1 MKHGVIK
8 ESIVAVR
15 SKNDSKSEMINQFFL
30 GETFTVKENDLKWVK
45 ITSFLDNYE
54 GWIEKN
60 SIIFMSEEDY
70 KSLNSNIVIN
80 KTESNLIT
88 PDGSTMIIPIGCQI
102 SSADYLNFK
111 KIKIESNSTD
121 INIFL
126 NSPYLWGG
134 KTKFGIDCSGLSQ
147 IYFRTKNIFIKRDA
161 KDQYDSGSEIE
172 RIDEAEK
179 DDLCFFGDSKDNITH
194 VGIYLESRKIIHS
207 FNRVRIDELNEKGII
222 NSDSLKL
229 THKLQ
234 GIRRITQP

>member
-1 MKHGVIK
+1 MKHGLIK
-8 ESIVAVR
+8 ESVVAIR
-15 SKNDSKSEMINQFFL
+15 SKNDSKSEMINQMFF
-30 GETFTVKENDLKWVK
+30 GETFTVKENNKKWIK
-45 ITSFLDNYE
+45 INSFLDNYE
-54 GWIEKN
+54 GWVEKN
-60 SIIFMSEEDY
+60 SIIFITEKDY
-70 KSLNSNIVIN
+70 KSLNSNIIIN

-88 PDGSTMIIPIGCQI
+88 PDGTKMIIPIGCQI

-111 KIKIESNSTD
+111 KIQTENNYTD

-161 KDQYDSGSEIE
+161 KDQYDSGIIIE
-172 RIDEAEK
+172 KVDEAEK

-194 VGIYLESRKIIHS
+194 VGIYLGSREIIHA
-207 FNRVRIDELNEKGII
+207 FNRVRIDILNEKGII
-222 NSDSLKL
+222 NSDSLDL

-234 GIRRITQP
+234 GIKRII

>member
-1 MKHGVIK
+1 
-8 ESIVAVR
+8 
-15 SKNDSKSEMINQFFL
+15 MINQMFF
-30 GETFTVKENDLKWVK
+30 GETFTVKENNNKWIK
-45 ITSFLDNYE
+45 INSFLDNYE
-54 GWIEKN
+54 GWVEKN
-60 SIIFMSEEDY
+60 SIIFITEKDY
-70 KSLNSNIVIN
+70 KSLNSNIIIN

-111 KIKIESNSTD
+111 KIQTENNYTD

-161 KDQYDSGSEIE
+161 KDQYDSGIIIE
-172 RIDEAEK
+172 KVDEAEK

-194 VGIYLESRKIIHS
+194 VGIYLGSREIIHA
-207 FNRVRIDELNEKGII
+207 FNRVRIDILNEKGII
-222 NSDSLKL
+222 NSDSLDL

-234 GIRRITQP
+234 GIKRII

>member
-8 ESIVAVR
+8 ESVVAVR
-15 SKNDSKSEMINQFFL
+15 SKNNSKSEMINQMFF
-30 GETFTVKENDLKWVK
+30 GETFTVKENEPKWLK
-45 ITSFLDNYE
+45 ITSFLDNYD

-60 SIIFMSEEDY
+60 SIFLISKNDY
-70 KSLNSNIVIN
+70 ESLNSNIVIN

-88 PDGSTMIIPIGCQI
+88 HDGSTMIIPIGCQI

-111 KIKIESNSTD
+111 NIQIESNSLEID
-121 INIFL
+121 IFL

-147 IYFRTKNIFIKRDA
+147 IYFRTKNIFIERDA
-161 KDQYDSGSEIE
+161 KDQYDSGTEIE

-179 DDLCFFGDSKDNITH
+179 DDLCFFGDTKDKITH
-194 VGIYLESRKIIHS
+194 VGIYLGSRKIIHA
-207 FNRVRIDELNEKGII
+207 FNRVRIDKLNEKGII
-222 NSDSLKL
+222 NSDTLEL

-234 GIRRITQP
+234 GIRRII

>member
-8 ESIVAVR
+8 ESVVAVR
-15 SKNDSKSEMINQFFL
+15 SKNNSKSEMINQMFF
-30 GETFTVKENDLKWVK
+30 GETFKVKENNLKWLK
-45 ITSFLDNYE
+45 ITSFLDNYD

-60 SIIFMSEEDY
+60 SIFLISENDY

-80 KTESNLIT
+80 KTESNLT
-88 PDGSTMIIPIGCQI
+88 APDGSTMIIPIGCQI
-102 SSADYLNFK
+102 SSANYLNFK
-111 KIKIESNSTD
+111 NIQIESNSSE
-121 INIFL
+121 INVFL

-161 KDQYDSGSEIE
+161 KDQYDSGIIIE
-172 RIDEAEK
+172 KVDEAEK

-194 VGIYLESRKIIHS
+194 VGIYLGSREIIHA
-207 FNRVRIDELNEKGII
+207 FNRVRIDILNEKGII
-222 NSDSLKL
+222 NSDSLDL

-234 GIRRITQP
+234 GIKRII

>member
-8 ESIVAVR
+8 ESVVAVR
-15 SKNDSKSEMINQFFL
+15 SKNNSKSEMINQMFF
-30 GETFTVKENDLKWVK
+30 GETFTVKENEPKWLK
-45 ITSFLDNYE
+45 ITSFLDNYD

-60 SIIFMSEEDY
+60 SIFLISKNDY
-70 KSLNSNIVIN
+70 ESLNSNIVIN

-88 PDGSTMIIPIGCQI
+88 HDGSTMIIPIGCQI

-111 KIKIESNSTD
+111 NIQIESNSSEID
-121 INIFL
+121 IFL

-147 IYFRTKNIFIKRDA
+147 IYFRTKNIFIERDA
-161 KDQYDSGSEIE
+161 KDQYDSGTEIE

-179 DDLCFFGDSKDNITH
+179 DDLCFFGDTKDKITH
-194 VGIYLESRKIIHS
+194 VGIYLGSRKIIHA
-207 FNRVRIDELNEKGII
+207 FNRVRIDKLNEKGII
-222 NSDSLKL
+222 NSDTLEL

-234 GIRRITQP
+234 GIRRII

>member
-8 ESIVAVR
+8 ESVVAVR
-15 SKNDSKSEMINQFFL
+15 SKNNSKSEMINQMFF
-30 GETFTVKENDLKWVK
+30 GETFTVKENNLKWLK
-45 ITSFLDNYE
+45 ITSFLDNYD

-60 SIIFMSEEDY
+60 SIFLISENDY
-70 KSLNSNIVIN
+70 ESLNSNIVIN

-88 PDGSTMIIPIGCQI
+88 HDGSKMIIPIGCQI

-111 KIKIESNSTD
+111 NIQIESNSSKID
-121 INIFL
+121 IFL

-147 IYFRTKNIFIKRDA
+147 IYFRTKNIFIQRDA
-161 KDQYDSGSEIE
+161 KDQYESGTEIE

-179 DDLCFFGDSKDNITH
+179 DDLCFFGDTKDNITH
-194 VGIYLESRKIIHS
+194 VGIYLGSRKIIHA
-207 FNRVRIDELNEKGII
+207 FNRVRIDKLNEKGII
-222 NSDSLKL
+222 NSDTLEL

-234 GIRRITQP
+234 GIRRII

>member
-8 ESIVAVR
+8 ESVVAVR
-15 SKNDSKSEMINQFFL
+15 SKNNSKSEMINQMFF
-30 GETFTVKENDLKWVK
+30 GETFTVIENEPKWLK
-45 ITSFLDNYE
+45 ITSFLDNYD

-60 SIIFMSEEDY
+60 SIFLISKNDY
-70 KSLNSNIVIN
+70 ESLNSNIVIN

-88 PDGSTMIIPIGCQI
+88 HDGSTMIIPIGCQI

-111 KIKIESNSTD
+111 NIQIESNSSEID
-121 INIFL
+121 IFL

-147 IYFRTKNIFIKRDA
+147 IYFRTKNIFIERDA
-161 KDQYDSGSEIE
+161 KDQYESGTEIE

-179 DDLCFFGDSKDNITH
+179 DDLCFFGDTKDKITH
-194 VGIYLESRKIIHS
+194 VGIYLGSRKIIHA
-207 FNRVRIDELNEKGII
+207 FNRVRIDKLNEKGII
-222 NSDSLKL
+222 NSDTLEL

-234 GIRRITQP
+234 GIRRII

>member
-8 ESIVAVR
+8 ESVVAVR
-15 SKNDSKSEMINQFFL
+15 SKNNSKSEMINQMFF
-30 GETFTVKENDLKWVK
+30 GETFTVIENEPKWLK
-45 ITSFLDNYE
+45 ITSFLDNYD

-60 SIIFMSEEDY
+60 SIFLISENDY
-70 KSLNSNIVIN
+70 ESLNSNIVIN

-88 PDGSTMIIPIGCQI
+88 HDGSTMIIPIGCQI

-111 KIKIESNSTD
+111 NIQIESNSSEID
-121 INIFL
+121 IFL

-147 IYFRTKNIFIKRDA
+147 IYFRTKNIFIERDA
-161 KDQYDSGSEIE
+161 KDQYDSGTEIE

-179 DDLCFFGDSKDNITH
+179 DDLCFFGDTKDKITH
-194 VGIYLESRKIIHS
+194 VGIYLGSRKIIHA
-207 FNRVRIDELNEKGII
+207 FNRVRIDKLNEKGII
-222 NSDSLKL
+222 NSDTLEL

-234 GIRRITQP
+234 GIRRII

>member
-8 ESIVAVR
+8 ESVVAVR
-15 SKNDSKSEMINQFFL
+15 SKNNSKSEMINQMFF
-30 GETFTVKENDLKWVK
+30 GETFTVKENEPKWLK
-45 ITSFLDNYE
+45 ITSFLDNYD

-60 SIIFMSEEDY
+60 SIFLISENDY
-70 KSLNSNIVIN
+70 ESLNSNIVIN

-88 PDGSTMIIPIGCQI
+88 HDGSTMIIPIGCQI

-111 KIKIESNSTD
+111 NIQIESNSSEID
-121 INIFL
+121 IFL

-147 IYFRTKNIFIKRDA
+147 IYFRTKNIFIERDA
-161 KDQYDSGSEIE
+161 KDQYESGTEIE

-179 DDLCFFGDSKDNITH
+179 DDLCFFGDTKDKITH
-194 VGIYLESRKIIHS
+194 VGIYLGSRKIIHA
-207 FNRVRIDELNEKGII
+207 FNRVRIDKLNEKGII
-222 NSDSLKL
+222 NSDTLEL

-234 GIRRITQP
+234 GIRRII

>member
-8 ESIVAVR
+8 ESVVAVR
-15 SKNDSKSEMINQFFL
+15 SKNNSKSEMINQMFF
-30 GETFTVKENDLKWVK
+30 GETFTVKENKPKWLK
-45 ITSFLDNYE
+45 ITSFLDNYD

-60 SIIFMSEEDY
+60 SIFLISENDY
-70 KSLNSNIVIN
+70 ESLNSNIVIN

-88 PDGSTMIIPIGCQI
+88 HDGSTMIIPIGCQI

-111 KIKIESNSTD
+111 NIQIESNSSEID
-121 INIFL
+121 IFL

-147 IYFRTKNIFIKRDA
+147 IYFRTKNIFIERDA
-161 KDQYDSGSEIE
+161 KDQYDSGTEIE

-179 DDLCFFGDSKDNITH
+179 DDLCFFGDTKDKITH
-194 VGIYLESRKIIHS
+194 VGIYLGSRKIIHA
-207 FNRVRIDELNEKGII
+207 FNRVRIDKLNEKGII
-222 NSDSLKL
+222 NSDTLEL

-234 GIRRITQP
+234 GIRRII

>member
-8 ESIVAVR
+8 ESVVAVR
-15 SKNDSKSEMINQFFL
+15 SKNNSKSEMINQMFF
-30 GETFTVKENDLKWVK
+30 GETFTVKENNLKWLK
-45 ITSFLDNYE
+45 ITSFLDNYD

-60 SIIFMSEEDY
+60 SIFLISENDY
-70 KSLNSNIVIN
+70 ESLNSNIVIN

-88 PDGSTMIIPIGCQI
+88 HDGSTMIIPIGCQI

-111 KIKIESNSTD
+111 NIQIESNSSEID
-121 INIFL
+121 IFL

-147 IYFRTKNIFIKRDA
+147 IYFRTKNIFIERDA
-161 KDQYDSGSEIE
+161 KDQYDSGTKIE

-179 DDLCFFGDSKDNITH
+179 DDLCFFGDTKDKITH
-194 VGIYLESRKIIHS
+194 VGIYLGSRKIIHA
-207 FNRVRIDELNEKGII
+207 FNRVRIDKLNEKGII
-222 NSDSLKL
+222 NSDTLEL

-234 GIRRITQP
+234 GIRRII

>member
-8 ESIVAVR
+8 ESVVAVR
-15 SKNDSKSEMINQFFL
+15 SKNNSKSEMINQMFF
-30 GETFTVKENDLKWVK
+30 GETFKVLENNLKWVK
-45 ITSFLDNYE
+45 ITSFLDNYD

-60 SIIFMSEEDY
+60 SIFLISENDY
-70 KSLNSNIVIN
+70 ESLNSNIVIN

-88 PDGSTMIIPIGCQI
+88 HDGSTMIIPIGCQI

-111 KIKIESNSTD
+111 NIQIESNSSEID
-121 INIFL
+121 IFL

-147 IYFRTKNIFIKRDA
+147 IYFRTKNMFIKRDA
-161 KDQYDSGSEIE
+161 KDQYYSGNEIK

-179 DDLCFFGDSKDNITH
+179 DDLCFFGDTKDKITH
-194 VGIYLESRKIIHS
+194 VGIYLGSRKIIHA
-207 FNRVRIDELNEKGII
+207 FNRVRIDKLNEKGII
-222 NSDSLKL
+222 NSDTLEL

-234 GIRRITQP
+234 GIRRII

>member
-1 MKHGVIK
+1 MKCGVIK
-8 ESIVAVR
+8 ESVVAVR
-15 SKNDSKSEMINQFFL
+15 SKNDSKSEMINQMFF
-30 GETFTVKENDLKWVK
+30 GETFTVKENNNKWIK
-45 ITSFLDNYE
+45 INSFLDNYE
-54 GWIEKN
+54 GWVEKN
-60 SIIFMSEEDY
+60 SIIFITEKDY
-70 KSLNSNIVIN
+70 KSLNSNIIIN

-111 KIKIESNSTD
+111 KIQTENNYTD

-161 KDQYDSGSEIE
+161 KDQYDSGIIIE
-172 RIDEAEK
+172 KVDEAEK

-194 VGIYLESRKIIHS
+194 VGIYLGSRKIIHA
-207 FNRVRIDELNEKGII
+207 FNRVRIDILNEKGII
-222 NSDSLKL
+222 NSDSLDL

-234 GIRRITQP
+234 GIKRII

>member
-8 ESIVAVR
+8 ESVVAVR
-15 SKNDSKSEMINQFFL
+15 SKNNSKSEMINQMFF
-30 GETFTVKENDLKWVK
+30 GETFTILENNLKWVK
-45 ITSFLDNYE
+45 ITSFLDNYD

-60 SIIFMSEEDY
+60 SIFLISENDY
-70 KSLNSNIVIN
+70 KSLNSKIVIN
-80 KTESNLIT
+80 KTESSLTT

-102 SSADYLNFK
+102 SSADYLDFK
-111 KIKIESNSTD
+111 NIQIESNSSE

-147 IYFRTKNIFIKRDA
+147 IYFRTKNIFIERDA
-161 KDQYDSGSEIE
+161 KDQYDSGTEIE

-179 DDLCFFGDSKDNITH
+179 DDLCFFGDTKDNITH
-194 VGIYLESRKIIHS
+194 VGIYLGSRKIIHA
-207 FNRVRIDELNEKGII
+207 FNRVRIDKLNEKGII
-222 NSDSLKL
+222 NSETLEI

-234 GIRRITQP
+234 GIRRII

>member
-8 ESIVAVR
+8 ESVVAVR
-15 SKNDSKSEMINQFFL
+15 SKNNSKSEMINQMFF
-30 GETFTVKENDLKWVK
+30 GETFTVKENKPKWLK
-45 ITSFLDNYE
+45 ITSFLDNYD

-60 SIIFMSEEDY
+60 SIFLISKNDY
-70 KSLNSNIVIN
+70 ESLNSNIVIN

-88 PDGSTMIIPIGCQI
+88 HDGSTMIIPIGCQI

-111 KIKIESNSTD
+111 NIQIESNSSEID
-121 INIFL
+121 IFL

-147 IYFRTKNIFIKRDA
+147 IYFRTKNIFIERDA
-161 KDQYDSGSEIE
+161 KDQYDSGTEIE

-179 DDLCFFGDSKDNITH
+179 DDLCFFGDTKDKITH
-194 VGIYLESRKIIHS
+194 VGIYLGSRKIIHA
-207 FNRVRIDELNEKGII
+207 FNRVRIDKLNEKGII
-222 NSDSLKL
+222 NSDTLEL

-234 GIRRITQP
+234 GIRRII

>member
-8 ESIVAVR
+8 ESVVAVR
-15 SKNDSKSEMINQFFL
+15 SKNNSKSEMINQMFF
-30 GETFTVKENDLKWVK
+30 GETFTVKENNLKWVK
-45 ITSFLDNYE
+45 ITSFLDNYD

-60 SIIFMSEEDY
+60 SIFLISENDY
-70 KSLNSNIVIN
+70 KSLNSKIVIN
-80 KTESNLIT
+80 STESNLIT

-102 SSADYLNFK
+102 SSAHYLNYK
-111 KIKIESNSTD
+111 NIQTENNSLD

-147 IYFRTKNIFIKRDA
+147 IYFRTKNIFIERDA
-161 KDQYDSGSEIE
+161 KDQYYTGTEIE

-179 DDLCFFGDSKDNITH
+179 DDLCFFGDKKDNITH
-194 VGIYLESRKIIHS
+194 VGIYLGSRKIIHS
-207 FNRVRIDELNEKGII
+207 FNRVRIDKLNEKGII
-222 NSDSLKL
+222 NSNTLEL

-234 GIRRITQP
+234 GIRRII